1 MSQKK
6 SMIFFPAI
14 DLKDGQCVR
23 LYKGEM
29 DKATVFANDP
39 GEQARDF
46 ELAGC
51 RWIHVVDLNGA
62 FAGKPVNAD
71 AVESILSS
79 VTVPIQLGGG
89 IRSLETVELW
99 LMRGVAR
106 VILGTAALK
115 DPRLVHDACAAF
127 PDRIAV
133 GIDARDGMVAVEGWA
148 ETSNITALDLAK
160 KFEDAGVAAIIYTDI
175 ERDGAMGG
183 PNVDATV
190 ALARA
195 VNIPIIAS
203 GGVSK
208 MDDLSALKAA
218 GGDILAGVIAGR
230 AVYDGRV
237 EPRAA
242 QALLD
247 A

>member
-1 MSQKK
+1 M

-29 DKATVFANDP
+29 EKATVFAQDP
-39 GEQARDF
+39 AQQARAFQD
-46 ELAGC
+46 AGC

-71 AVESILSS
+71 AVDAILKAVS
-79 VTVPIQLGGG
+79 VPIQLGGG
-89 IRSLETVELW
+89 IRSLDTVKLW
-99 LMRGVAR
+99 LDKGVAR

-115 DPRLVHDACAAF
+115 DPQLVIDACKEY
-127 PDRIAV
+127 PGRIAV
-133 GIDARDGMVAVEGWA
+133 GIDAREGRVAVEGWA
-148 ETSNITALDLAK
+148 ETSDITALDLAK

-190 ALARA
+190 ALARS
-195 VNIPIIAS
+195 VSIPIIAS

-208 MDDLSALKAA
+208 MDDLSSLKKA

>member
-1 MSQKK
+1 M

-14 DLKDGQCVR
+14 DLKDGHCVR

-29 DKATVFANDP
+29 SKATVFGTDP
-39 GEQARDF
+39 GSQARDF
-46 ELAGC
+46 ERAGC

-71 AVESILSS
+71 AVESILAS
-79 VTVPIQLGGG
+79 VRVPIQLGGG
-89 IRSLETVELW
+89 IRSLATVDAW
-99 LMRGVAR
+99 LTRGVAR

-115 DPRLVHDACAAF
+115 DPQLVVDACRAY
-127 PDRIAV
+127 PGQVAV
-133 GIDARDGMVAVEGWA
+133 GIDARGGMVAVEGWA
-148 ETSNITALDLAK
+148 ETSDITALDLAK

-203 GGVSK
+203 GGVSA
-208 MDDLSALKAA
+208 MEDLATLKDA

-237 EPRAA
+237 EPGAA
-242 QALLD
+242 QKLLD

>member
-1 MSQKK
+1 
-6 SMIFFPAI
+6 
-14 DLKDGQCVR
+14 
-23 LYKGEM
+23 
-29 DKATVFANDP
+29 
-39 GEQARDF
+39 
-46 ELAGC
+46 
-51 RWIHVVDLNGA
+51 
-62 FAGKPVNAD
+62 
-71 AVESILSS
+71 
-79 VTVPIQLGGG
+79 
-89 IRSLETVELW
+89 
-99 LMRGVAR
+99 
-106 VILGTAALK
+106 
-115 DPRLVHDACAAF
+115 
-127 PDRIAV
+127 
-133 GIDARDGMVAVEGWA
+133 
-148 ETSNITALDLAK
+148 
-160 KFEDAGVAAIIYTDI
+160 
-175 ERDGAMGG
+175 
-183 PNVDATV
+183 VDATV

>member
-1 MSQKK
+1 MA
-6 SMIFFPAI
+6 MIFFPAI
-14 DLKDGQCVR
+14 DLKDGKCVR

-29 DKATVFANDP
+29 NKATVFANDP
-39 GEQARDF
+39 GEQARAF
-46 ELAGC
+46 ERAGC

-71 AVESILSS
+71 AVDSILAS
-79 VTVPIQLGGG
+79 VAVPIQLGGG
-89 IRSLETVELW
+89 IRSLETVKLW
-99 LMRGVAR
+99 LDKGVAR

-115 DPRLVHDACAAF
+115 DPQLVIAACKAY
-127 PDRIAV
+127 PGKIAV
-133 GIDARDGMVAVEGWA
+133 GIDARAGMVAVEGWA
-148 ETSNITALDLAK
+148 ETSDITALDLAR
-160 KFEDAGVAAIIYTDI
+160 KFEDSGVAAIIYTDI
-175 ERDGAMGG
+175 ERDGALGG

-190 ALARA
+190 ALASA
-195 VNIPIIAS
+195 VSIPIIAS

-230 AVYDGRV
+230 AVYDGMV
-237 EPRAA
+237 LPREA

-247 A
+247 S

>member
-1 MSQKK
+1 MA
-6 SMIFFPAI
+6 MIFFPAI
-14 DLKDGQCVR
+14 DLKDGKCVR

-39 GEQARDF
+39 GEQAREF
-46 ELAGC
+46 ERAGC

-62 FAGKPVNAD
+62 FAGKPVNAG
-71 AVESILSS
+71 AVESILAS
-79 VTVPIQLGGG
+79 VAVPIQLGGG
-89 IRSLETVELW
+89 IRSLETVDLW
-99 LMRGVAR
+99 LMRGVKR

-115 DPRLVHDACAAF
+115 DPQLVIDACRIY
-127 PDRIAV
+127 PGKIAV
-133 GIDARDGMVAVEGWA
+133 GIDARAGMVAVEGWA
-148 ETSNITALDLAK
+148 ETSNISALDLAK

-175 ERDGAMGG
+175 ERDGALGG

-195 VNIPIIAS
+195 VSIPIIAS

-218 GGDILAGVIAGR
+218 GGDILAGVVAGR

-247 A
+247 S

>member
-1 MSQKK
+1 MG
-6 SMIFFPAI
+6 MIFFPAI

-29 DKATVFANDP
+29 AKATVFGTDP
-39 GEQARDF
+39 ASQARDF
-46 ELAGC
+46 ERAGC

-62 FAGKPVNAD
+62 FAGKPVNAG
-71 AVESILSS
+71 AVEAILGA

-89 IRSLETVELW
+89 IRSLETVSLW
-99 LMRGVAR
+99 LQRGVAR

-115 DPRLVHDACAAF
+115 DPQLVRDACQTF
-127 PDRIAV
+127 PGKIAV
-133 GIDARDGMVAVEGWA
+133 GIDARGGMVAVEGWA
-148 ETSNITALDLAK
+148 ETSDITALDLAR

-195 VNIPIIAS
+195 ISIPVIAS
-203 GGVSK
+203 GGVSQ
-208 MDDLSALKAA
+208 MGDLSALKAS
-218 GGDILAGVIAGR
+218 GGDVLAGVIAGR

-237 EPRAA
+237 EPGAA

-247 A
+247 R

>member
-1 MSQKK
+1 MG
-6 SMIFFPAI
+6 MIFFPAI
-14 DLKDGQCVR
+14 DLKDGKCVR

-29 DKATVFANDP
+29 AKATVFANDP

-71 AVESILSS
+71 AVESILAS
-79 VTVPIQLGGG
+79 VNVPIQLGGG

-99 LMRGVAR
+99 LMRGVRR

-115 DPRLVHDACAAF
+115 DPQLVHDACAAF
-127 PDRIAV
+127 PDRVAV
-133 GIDARDGMVAVEGWA
+133 GIDARDGRVAVEGWA
-148 ETSNITALDLAK
+148 ETSDITALDLARK
-160 KFEDAGVAAIIYTDI
+160 IEDAGVAAIIYTDI

-190 ALARA
+190 ALARS
-195 VNIPIIAS
+195 VSIPIIAS

-208 MDDLSALKAA
+208 MDDIAALKAS

-230 AVYDGRV
+230 AVYDGAV

>member
-1 MSQKK
+1 M

-14 DLKDGQCVR
+14 DLKDGKCVR

-29 DKATVFANDP
+29 HKATVFAQDP
-39 GEQARDF
+39 AAQAREF

-71 AVESILSS
+71 AVESILAS
-79 VTVPIQLGGG
+79 VKVPIQLGGG
-89 IRSLETVELW
+89 IRSLETIDLW

-115 DPRLVHDACAAF
+115 DPQLVRDACRAF
-127 PDRIAV
+127 PDRVAV
-133 GIDARDGMVAVEGWA
+133 GIDARAGMVAVEGWA
-148 ETSNITALDLAK
+148 ETSDISALDLAK

-183 PNVDATV
+183 PNVEATV
-190 ALARA
+190 ALAHA

-218 GGDILAGVIAGR
+218 GGEILAGVIAGR
-230 AVYDGRV
+230 AVYDGHV

>member
-1 MSQKK
+1 
-6 SMIFFPAI
+6 
-14 DLKDGQCVR
+14 
-23 LYKGEM
+23 
-29 DKATVFANDP
+29 
-39 GEQARDF
+39 
-46 ELAGC
+46 
-51 RWIHVVDLNGA
+51 
-62 FAGKPVNAD
+62 
-71 AVESILSS
+71 
-79 VTVPIQLGGG
+79 
-89 IRSLETVELW
+89 
-99 LMRGVAR
+99 
-106 VILGTAALK
+106 VI
-115 DPRLVHDACAAF
+115 DACKTY
-127 PDRIAV
+127 PGRVAV
-133 GIDARDGMVAVEGWA
+133 GIDARAGMVAVEGWA
-148 ETSNITALDLAK
+148 ETSDITALDLAK

-190 ALARA
+190 ALARS
-195 VNIPIIAS
+195 VSIPIIAS

-208 MDDLSALKAA
+208 MDDLSALKKA

>member
-1 MSQKK
+1 ME
-6 SMIFFPAI
+6 
-14 DLKDGQCVR
+14 L
-23 LYKGEM
+23 
-29 DKATVFANDP
+29 ATVFAQDP
-39 GEQARDF
+39 GRQAADF
-46 ELAGC
+46 QAAGC

-71 AVESILSS
+71 AVDAILKS
-79 VTVPIQLGGG
+79 VSVPIQLGGG
-89 IRSLETVELW
+89 IRSLDTVQLW
-99 LMRGVAR
+99 LDKGVAR

-115 DPRLVHDACAAF
+115 DPDLVIRACKAY
-127 PDRIAV
+127 PGKIAV
-133 GIDARDGMVAVEGWA
+133 GIDARAGMVAVEGWA
-148 ETSNITALDLAK
+148 ETSDITALDLAR

-183 PNVDATV
+183 PNVEATV

-195 VNIPIIAS
+195 VSIPVIAS

-208 MDDLSALKAA
+208 MDDLAALKKT
-218 GGDILAGVIAGR
+218 GGDVLAGVIAGR

-237 EPRAA
+237 HPREA

-247 A
+247 S

>member
-1 MSQKK
+1 MG
-6 SMIFFPAI
+6 MIFFPAI
-14 DLKDGQCVR
+14 DLKDGKCVR

-29 DKATVFANDP
+29 AKATVFANDP

-71 AVESILSS
+71 AVESILAS
-79 VTVPIQLGGG
+79 VNVPIQLGGG

-99 LMRGVAR
+99 LMRGVRR

-115 DPRLVHDACAAF
+115 DPQLVHDACAAF
-127 PDRIAV
+127 PDRVAV
-133 GIDARDGMVAVEGWA
+133 GIDARDGRVAVEGWA
-148 ETSNITALDLAK
+148 ETSDITALDLAR

-190 ALARA
+190 ALARS
-195 VNIPIIAS
+195 VSIPIIAS

-208 MDDLSALKAA
+208 MDDIAALKAS

-230 AVYDGRV
+230 AVYDGAV